1 MQYKRVAPFIIVVL
15 MVTALPCYGALY
27 LGVKMSN
34 TQTHDYWL
42 VTPSPECGASC
53 RWGSL
58 VADGFWG
65 SYAPSE
71 DPEGMIT
78 LSRISLTPMIRL
90 PWKNTFISAGY
101 GVSGISR
108 RSVMH
113 DDDGAL
119 SISSASRFQG
129 TLRCNAG
136 IRLPFRPH
144 AWGTVTAEYLY
155 VDKQFRSF
163 SIGLGVAVSPGPS
176 DVQVASAVPNE
187 EIRRAEKL
195 FEIPELKPMP
205 RVSLGI
211 SKVCV
216 IRNADPIANEL
227 NSAIEVAL
235 IQAGFQV
242 ISWDKVA
249 SGAEQP
255 LPSLSPN
262 PGEGNADP
270 QARAIQIALKKH
282 ASLDFS
288 TAVMT
293 SLRYTFKAYGGDVL
307 VQSAYVKIM
316 DLATGNVVWAGDFN
330 ASDASF
336 LRCKQKLSEQTVL
349 ALKSVK

>member
-1 MQYKRVAPFIIVVL
+1 MQYKRLASLFIVVL
-15 MVTALPCYGALY
+15 FVSALPCSGALY

-42 VTPSPECGASC
+42 VTPSPECGASY

-58 VADGFWG
+58 VADGIWG

-71 DPEGMIT
+71 DSEGMIT
-78 LSRISLTPMIRL
+78 LSRLSLTPMIRL

-108 RSVMH
+108 RSEMH
-113 DDDGAL
+113 DHGAL
-119 SISSASRFQG
+119 SIISTNKVSG

-136 IRLPFRPH
+136 ISLPFRPH
-144 AWGTVTAEYLY
+144 VWGTVTAEYLH

-176 DVQVASAVPNE
+176 GVQVASSVLKE

-216 IRNADPIANEL
+216 IRNTDPIANEL

-262 PGEGNADP
+262 QGEGNADP
-270 QARAIQIALKKH
+270 LARAIQIALKKH

-316 DLATGNVVWAGDFN
+316 DLATGNVLWAGDFN
-330 ASDASF
+330 SPDASF